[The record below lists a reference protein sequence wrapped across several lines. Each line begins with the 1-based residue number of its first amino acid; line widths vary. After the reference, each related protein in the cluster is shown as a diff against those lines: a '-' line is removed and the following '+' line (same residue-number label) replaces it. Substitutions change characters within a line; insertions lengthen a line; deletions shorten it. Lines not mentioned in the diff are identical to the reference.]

1 MAQPNKHDSQLALV
15 DGTPLIAKTQSGSI
29 AAATSGGAGAT
40 AGAFNSAVERDAA
53 IQSIN
58 DIISALEANGFIAD
72 N

>member
-1 MAQPNKHDSQLALV
+1 MAQPNKADSQLALA
-15 DGTPLIAKTQSGSI
+15 DGTPLIARLQSASI
-29 AAATSGGAGAT
+29 VAAASGGAGAT

-58 DIISALEANGFIAD
+58 DIISALEAHGLIAD